1 MTLLYQNEIRLGR
14 PARTHRFSPA
24 RALRR
29 LGTALRVIHRA
40 IAAAKIRRL
49 RNELRWHAASHKDGA
64 LAGDRRFANAGHDA
78 ESYPRQPVV
87 LGEKWDY

>member
-1 MTLLYQNEIRLGR
+1 MTLLYQNEIRLRGT
-14 PARTHRFSPA
+14 ARARSFSPA
-24 RALRR
+24 RVLRR
-29 LGTALRVIHRA
+29 LGATLRMIHRA

-49 RNELRWHAASHKDGA
+49 RNELRWHAASQRDGA
-64 LAGDRRFANAGHDA
+64 LTGDRRLANAGQDA